1 VKKESAQLTVNR
13 IKQTAGM
20 EAGKN
25 KQKFKEEKI
34 MGMTINTNVASL
46 NAQRNLG
53 QTQGL
58 LSKSLERL
66 SSGLRINS
74 AKDDAAGL
82 AISSRMG
89 AQVRGLNQAVRNAN
103 DGISLAQT
111 AEGGLQE
118 VTNILQRMREL
129 AVQSRNDTN
138 TTSDRQSLDSEF
150 QQLLAEVD
158 RIAQT
163 TAFNGRNV
171 LDGTLGTATFQVGAN
186 VGETISIDVSSSMRT
201 NSIGGYASVSYA
213 LANDLDDATA
223 DDYSLDVAGDWALN
237 GVNVG
242 AAVNGANGKGD
253 GSAYAIAA
261 AINLGTDNH
270 GVTATV
276 DATTKTVTAA
286 EIANFAFTDNL
297 GADDTL
303 TYTLTINDQAIFTQG
318 EGDSPYDADGLAS
331 QINGQQATT
340 GVSASVQSNGDI
352 ILTAADGRNIEIKEV
367 RSAGT
372 DALDSVVGYF
382 GNTLTGAAEQT
393 NYDIHKSTINLSA
406 NTAIQFYVADADA
419 NNLLA
424 AGPGAGATATTDVAT
439 LDVANIL
446 TTAASDLSINKI
458 DEALGDVNTFRGAL
472 GAIQNRFEST
482 VANLQSI
489 AENISAAKARIMDA
503 DFAAETAEMTKAQ
516 VMQQAGV
523 AMLAQANMLPQT
535 VLSLLQ

>member
-1 VKKESAQLTVNR
+1 MS
-13 IKQTAGM
+13 M
-20 EAGKN
+20 S
-25 KQKFKEEKI
+25 
-34 MGMTINTNVASL
+34 INTNIAAL

-53 QTQGL
+53 RTQGML
-58 LSKSLERL
+58 NKSLQRL

-118 VTNILQRMREL
+118 VTSILQRMREL

-138 TTSDRQSLDSEF
+138 TTSDRQSLDAEF
-150 QQLLAEVD
+150 QQLLSEVD
-158 RIAQT
+158 RIATT

-171 LDGTLGTATFQVGAN
+171 LDGTLGTAIFQVGAN
-186 VGETISIDVSSSMRT
+186 VGETISVDVSTSMRT

-213 LANDLDDATA
+213 LANDLDDTSG
-223 DDYSLDVAGDWALN
+223 DDYSLNNEGDWALN

-242 AAVNGANGKGD
+242 AANDGANGQGD
-253 GSAYAIAA
+253 GSALSIVN
-261 AINLGTDNH
+261 AINLGTDDH
-270 GVTATV
+270 GVTATA
-276 DATTKTVTAA
+276 DATTVTVTAA
-286 EIANFAFTDNL
+286 EIANFAFTDTTAA
-297 GADDTL
+297 GDDTL

-318 EGDSPYDADGLAS
+318 EGDTPYDADGLAS

-340 GVSASVQSNGDI
+340 GVSASVQANGDI
-352 ILTAADGRNIEIKEV
+352 VLTAADGRNIEIKEV
-367 RSAGT
+367 LSGSTAG
-372 DALDSVVGYF
+372 DADLVTGYF
-382 GNTLTGAAEQT
+382 GNDLDATGATGDT
-393 NYDIHKSTINLSA
+393 NYDVTKTTINLSA
-406 NTAIQFYVADADA
+406 NTAIQFYVKDADA
-419 NNLLA
+419 NNILA
-424 AGPGAGATATTDVAT
+424 AGPGADATDTTNVST

-446 TTAASDLSINKI
+446 TEAASDLSINKI
-458 DEALGDVNTFRGAL
+458 DESLGDVNTFRGTL

-482 VANLQSI
+482 VANLQSVS
-489 AENISAAKARIMDA
+489 ENISAAKSRIMDA

-516 VMQQAGV
+516 VLQQAGV
-523 AMLAQANMLPQT
+523 AMLAQANMLPQA

>member
-1 VKKESAQLTVNR
+1 MS
-13 IKQTAGM
+13 M
-20 EAGKN
+20 S
-25 KQKFKEEKI
+25 
-34 MGMTINTNVASL
+34 INTNIAAL

-53 QTQGL
+53 RTQGML
-58 LSKSLERL
+58 NKSLQRL

-138 TTSDRQSLDSEF
+138 TTSDRQSLDAEF
-150 QQLLAEVD
+150 QQLLSEVD
-158 RIAQT
+158 RIATT

-186 VGETISIDVSSSMRT
+186 VGETISVDVSTSMRT

-213 LANDLDDATA
+213 LANDVNDSTGDDF
-223 DDYSLDVAGDWALN
+223 SLDNEGDWALN

-242 AAVNGANGKGD
+242 AAIDGANGQGD
-253 GSAYAIAA
+253 GSALSIVN
-261 AINLGTDNH
+261 AINLGTDDH
-270 GVTATV
+270 GVTATA
-276 DATTKTVTAA
+276 DATTVTVTAA
-286 EIANFAFTDNL
+286 EIANFAFTDTTAA
-297 GADDTL
+297 GDDTL

-318 EGDSPYDADGLAS
+318 EGDTPYDADGLAS

-340 GVSASVQSNGDI
+340 GVSASVQANGDI
-352 ILTAADGRNIEIKEV
+352 VLTAADGRNIEIKEV
-367 RSAGT
+367 RSAGS
-372 DALDSVVGYF
+372 DATDSVVGYF

-393 NYDIHKSTINLSA
+393 NYDITKTTINLSA
-406 NTAIQFYVADADA
+406 NTAIQFYVADAAA
-419 NNLLA
+419 NNILA
-424 AGPGAGATATTDVAT
+424 AGPGAGATDTTDVST
-439 LDVANIL
+439 LDVSNIL
-446 TTAASDLSINKI
+446 TETASDLAINKI
-458 DEALGDVNTFRGAL
+458 DEALSDVNTFRGTL

-482 VANLQSI
+482 VANLQSVS
-489 AENISAAKARIMDA
+489 ENISAAKSRVMDA

-516 VMQQAGV
+516 VLQQAGV
-523 AMLAQANMLPQT
+523 AMLAQANMLPQA